1 MATQAQGTPDTGPI
15 DYPAKVKDLEEK
27 LLTLKIKR
35 AEDGRKIQEME
46 RIKIQNQQLLEFKKQ
61 ILESRA
67 ELQKQLV
74 QAKKDAEEA
83 IADKARHAEEMK
95 DLAETAEIACLDKE
109 MAEEKYEQLLK
120 ENETLK
126 EKLEEISIDFEL
138 LKSEIDVH
146 GDGVSNAYEV
156 KQLQQQN
163 ARYNEAIIKLR
174 DILSADKVEIQGL
187 QKDLKESL
195 NQVSEL
201 QKLKEKYEK
210 EISSLEENINEL
222 KEQIDDALGSQE
234 MVEILT
240 EKNLE
245 LEDKV
250 KTLQEEVDDLDKIH
264 EINEQLQEGARDT
277 ELELREELDLN
288 RTKINNLLKK
298 VEDGQEALASYEST
312 IQKFREL
319 VKSLRDENSDLRKQG
334 NLAQV
339 QSQEQQV
346 ENIEFK
352 MRFAESK
359 AFAHAVEMDLRRLE
373 VTQYKKQIKL
383 LSKFLPQSFFMP
395 GGDHDAIQVLLFVI
409 RMFEK
414 CDIISR
420 QIVEKY
426 PLVEDYQLE
435 ACIDSDS
442 VIKKTNE
449 TIRQQGFTRRL
460 LFLLSSIQT
469 ILGQYTDSLKSC
481 SIELYLKI
489 ASLYPELKTHEKTID
504 GFIELLKKDQF
515 DETISLDNLE
525 KALNYF
531 VSLYNLHLADNKV
544 NNCRDLL
551 SNFVSIMK
559 SGVDV
564 SLIDV
569 IMIDKCISPSAEGR
583 ERIDMLKTYLGD
595 IQEFCK
601 KIRRRLIADNNGI
614 NLSPI
619 LENEIRDCIIQMFKS
634 VAALHTIRTTI
645 VEAAIETSLE
655 TDEITLFQGF
665 QEIDAMITQTGGFKF
680 LEVSLNGIMSVCSQ
694 LSTGLQQGDF
704 EGEVKRIESSDED
717 RLDPLEARAQ
727 YVTDQSGKLSEYKI
741 KLESKENEINEL
753 KKALKLKI
761 SETSEMQIRKDLAEK
776 KLLSATKSSNEK
788 VGKLQAELDE
798 HRDMTRRREREYE
811 ETLNHYQADIE
822 ALESERSELK
832 EKVKILSKRT
842 IFEGLTKS
850 VTSLNSSNPRHDTS
864 PSASLSPLE
873 ASYMQQISS
882 LRNALKTVKD
892 DNIRLQ
898 CRLEEKKL
906 KIDNVKFHSI
916 LSRTKPLWYLKVT
929 GKEKQLIGNIDDYSG
944 GDKIKALYIK
954 ERNLIN
960 RMEKFRHEAR
970 MKLINQKLFD
980 PDRPFRDLIIEDQI
994 EKRKL
999 QADYDQ
1005 LAEEIIK
1012 FAAEKKS
1019 AVLY

>member
-1 MATQAQGTPDTGPI
+1 MSQKPEPDTGQV
-15 DYPAKVKDLEEK
+15 DYAAKIKDLEEK
-27 LLTLKIKR
+27 LLTFRIKR
-35 AEDGRKIQEME
+35 AEDSKKLQEME

-67 ELQKQLV
+67 ELSKQLT
-74 QAKKDAEEA
+74 QAKKEAEEA
-83 IADKARHAEEMK
+83 VAEKIRHAEEMK
-95 DLAETAEIACLDKE
+95 DLAETAEIATLDKE

-120 ENETLK
+120 EHETLK
-126 EKLEEISIDFEL
+126 EKYEDISIDFEL
-138 LKSEIDVH
+138 LKSEIDMQ
-146 GDGVSNAYEV
+146 GEGVSNAYEV
-156 KQLQQQN
+156 KQLQLQN

-174 DILSADKVEIQGL
+174 DLLSADKVEIQGL
-187 QKDLKESL
+187 QKDLKDSQ
-195 NQVSEL
+195 NQLSEL
-201 QKLKEKYEK
+201 QRLKEKHEK
-210 EISSLEENINEL
+210 DIASLEANVSEL

-250 KTLQEEVDDLDKIH
+250 KTLQEEIDDLEKIH

-288 RTKINNLLKK
+288 RSKIAALLKK
-298 VEDGQEALASYEST
+298 IEDNQEALANYEST

-319 VKSLRDENSDLRKQG
+319 VKQLRDENADLRKQG
-334 NLAQV
+334 NLAQT

-359 AFAHAVEMDLRRLE
+359 AVAHAVEMDLRRLE
-373 VTQYKKQIKL
+373 ITQFKIQIKL

-395 GGDHDAIQVLLFVI
+395 GGDHDAIQVLLFVV
-409 RMFEK
+409 RVSEK

-420 QIVEKY
+420 QMLEKF
-426 PLVEDYQLE
+426 PIMEDEKLS
-435 ACIDSDS
+435 ASVGSDDI
-442 VIKKTNE
+442 IKKTNE
-449 TIRQQGFTRRL
+449 IQRQQSFTLRL

-469 ILGQYTDSLKSC
+469 ILSQYTDSLKSC

-489 ASLYPELKTHEKTID
+489 ASLYPELKTHEKVID
-504 GFIELLKKDQF
+504 GCIELLKKDRL
-515 DETISLDNLE
+515 DETVSLDNVE

-551 SNFVSIMK
+551 SNFVLIMK

-564 SLIDV
+564 SLVDV
-569 IMIDKCISPSAEGR
+569 AMIDKCLSPNAEGR

-595 IQEFCK
+595 IQEFSK
-601 KIRRRLIADNNGI
+601 KIKRRLIADNNTI

-619 LENEIRDCIIQMFKS
+619 LENEVRDCIIQMFKA
-634 VAALHTIRTTI
+634 VGALYTIRKTI
-645 VEAAIETSLE
+645 VEATTVASTEA
-655 TDEITLFQGF
+655 DEIILFQGF

-704 EGEVKRIESSDED
+704 EGEVKRSENVDED

-822 ALESERSELK
+822 ALESERNELK

-850 VTSLNSSNPRHDTS
+850 VTSLNTAPRHDTS
-864 PSASLSPLE
+864 PSSSLSPLE
-873 ASYMQQISS
+873 SSYMQSISA
-882 LRNALKTVKD
+882 LRNALKIVKD
-892 DNIRLQ
+892 ENIRLK

-906 KIDNVKFHSI
+906 RIDNVKFNSA

-929 GKEKQLIGNIDDYSG
+929 GKLIGNIDDGSG
-944 GDKIKALYIK
+944 GDKMKKLYIK
-954 ERNLIN
+954 ERNLLNKIEN
-960 RMEKFRHEAR
+960 FRHEAR

-980 PDRPFRDLIIEDQI
+980 PSKSLRDQIVEEQI

-999 QADYDQ
+999 QTDYDK
-1005 LAEEIIK
+1005 LSGEIIG
-1012 FAAEKKS
+1012 FVTEKKS
-1019 AVLY
+1019 ALLY